1 MCRAL
6 CTLSLI
12 LARHRDHLAPRL
24 MKWIT
29 DWHGLRPASPAAGA
43 IVALMTT
50 KEDAMAATTAVRAE
64 TTIWQ
69 LDPTHSSVE
78 FSVKHMMMTTVRGR
92 FKELKATL
100 TGDRDHPDEA
110 GVEAAIEAASIDTG
124 VADRDGHLRAADF
137 FDAERFPQITFRST
151 RVEDAPT
158 REGDRFRVI
167 GDLTIRDSSME
178 VVLDCEYQGR
188 GADPWGK
195 TRAGFSFRT
204 EIDRRECGL
213 KWNQAIETGGV
224 LVANKVR
231 IEGEVQFV
239 RQDG

>member
-1 MCRAL
+1 
-6 CTLSLI
+6 
-12 LARHRDHLAPRL
+12 
-24 MKWIT
+24 
-29 DWHGLRPASPAAGA
+29 
-43 IVALMTT
+43 
-50 KEDAMAATTAVRAE
+50 MAATTAERAG
-64 TTIWQ
+64 TTTWQ

-92 FKELKATL
+92 FKDLKATL

-110 GVEAAIEAASIDTG
+110 GVEAAIQAASIDTG
-124 VADRDGHLRAADF
+124 VADRDAHLRNPDF

-151 RVEDAPT
+151 RVEDAPKT
-158 REGDRFRVI
+158 EGDRFRVI
-167 GDLTIRDSSME
+167 GDLAIRDSSME

-188 GADPWGK
+188 GTDPWGK

-204 EIDRRECGL
+204 EIDRREWGL

-224 LVANKVR
+224 LVANKVK